1 MAEQIGPTD
10 FDDKTRGAIL
20 AIDQLT
26 ADYAEQVGA
35 LRERAAANEG
45 GRQAAAVIKKRIEGI
60 GQLIINSAKEGKVN
74 RDMAEIK
81 LVVEG
86 VQRAAKM
93 ADDVGQDYL
102 QEALMLKG
110 EARVLQSQVQK
121 LAEKKEF
128 MKAQFTRKMADRAE
142 DDEAAARRAKP
153 KKKSSRKKKAEGSNG
168 ANA

>member
-1 MAEQIGPTD
+1 MAEQIGPTELNG
-10 FDDKTRGAIL
+10 KTRGAIM

-35 LRERAAANEG
+35 LRERAAANDG
-45 GRQAAAVIKKRIEGI
+45 GRQAAAVIAKRIEGI
-60 GQLIINSAKEGKVN
+60 GQLIINSAKEGKTN

-81 LVVEG
+81 LVIEG
-86 VQRAAKM
+86 VQRAGKI

-110 EARVLQSQVQK
+110 EARVLQSQVKK
-121 LAEKKEF
+121 LVEKKDV
-128 MKAQFTRKMADRAE
+128 MKAQHARKMADRAE

-153 KKKSSRKKKAEGSNG
+153 RKKSSRKKKADGANG
-168 ANA
+168 ANT